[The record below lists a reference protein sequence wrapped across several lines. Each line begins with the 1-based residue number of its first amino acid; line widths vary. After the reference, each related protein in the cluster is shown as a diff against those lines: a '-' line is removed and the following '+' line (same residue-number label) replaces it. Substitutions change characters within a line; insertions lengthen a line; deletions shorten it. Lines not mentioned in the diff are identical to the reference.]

1 MLSQAW
7 NRFKDAMSAFASQ
20 CPLFGVCHRAFT
32 SLTSATRRSGEAG
45 PTPQATIEAASA
57 KSATTPVTLTDS
69 NFSQTVER
77 SKGVALVDFWAPW
90 CMPCRRVGPTIERL
104 AGEFAGRATVGKL
117 NVDQNMAVA
126 RRYGISGIPTV
137 GVFRNGKL
145 VNQLVGI
152 QSEQT
157 YRKAVESAL
166 AQVAAT
172 PTTATASAGAKAATT
187 AKASARP

>member
-1 MLSQAW
+1 
-7 NRFKDAMSAFASQ
+7 MSSFASQ

-32 SLTSATRRSGEAG
+32 SLTSAVRRSGEQGSA
-45 PTPQATIEAASA
+45 PQATIEATGA
-57 KSATTPVTLTDS
+57 KGATAPVILTDS
-69 NFSQTVER
+69 NFPQTVER

-104 AGEFAGRATVGKL
+104 AGEYAGRATVGKL

-172 PTTATASAGAKAATT
+172 ATTATTSAGAKTTKTAKTAKT